1 MSKHENKSQEDDIE
15 TGEAT
20 IDAPSHLGE
29 VLPVKESHFD
39 PVFGETNDIGPN
51 YRNVRVQLYPFHYHI
66 SNWYQLGWVGTIV
79 LMVKA
84 QVGLGVLSVPA
95 VFDSVGMIPGV
106 LLICAVAGIATWT
119 SYMVGMF
126 KLNHR
131 EVYGIDDAGGLMF
144 GKIGREVFAAAFSL
158 CKYNQLQ
165 LLVIVDY
172 RLTVLEL
179 WSLLQ
184 DLAYLVSRSD

>member
-1 MSKHENKSQEDDIE
+1 MAKHENKYQEDDIE

-51 YRNVRVQLYPFHYHI
+51 YRN
-66 SNWYQLGWVGTIV
+66 LGWVGTIV

-95 VFDSVGMIPGV
+95 VFDSVGMIPGI

-119 SYMVGMF
+119 SYMVGIF

-158 CKYNQLQ
+158 CKYNKLQ
-165 LLVIVDY
+165 FLVIVDY
-172 RLTVLEL
+172 QLTVLEL